1 MPTLDLR
8 TIVLLTGAT
17 GCLLSLVLFFLRRHY
32 PPSIR
37 GFQAWAAAPLLL
49 FVSTL
54 LFGLREAMPPAVSSV
69 LANALVLVGNGLLL
83 IGTRQFTGRPPRIRR
98 LVVLLALVLPVL
110 VWVRDD
116 SAPRSAL
123 MSASMGVLFAAHAGL
138 IWRHAGRGFAA
149 RFTATVLV
157 LLTAVMAV
165 RCVAALTGPPMTGL
179 FEATPL
185 QTLYLTSY
193 SFGLMMV
200 IVGFIL
206 MASER
211 LHAELQ
217 HLLTHDTLTGALT
230 RRALYEAAQSC
241 LDRSRQ
247 DGSPLSLLVLDLDH
261 FKTINDQHGHL
272 MGDRVLVDFVQRLQR
287 LLPPAAPLGRVGGEE
302 FVIVLP
308 DTDTTAALQ
317 VATRILQDASAGAAD
332 ESGVALP
339 YLGVSQGLARF
350 RRAPPESLEELIH
363 RADAALYRAKRLGRG
378 RVEVAPD
385 APAGAAP
392 G

>member
-1 MPTLDLR
+1 MPLLDLR

-32 PPSIR
+32 PPSIQ
-37 GFQAWAAAPLLL
+37 GFQAWAAAPLVL

-54 LFGLREAMPPAVSSV
+54 LFGLRDAMPPVMSSV
-69 LANALVLVGNGLLL
+69 VANVLVLIGNGLLL
-83 IGTRQFTGRPPRIRR
+83 IGTRQFTGRPPRVRQ
-98 LVVLLALVLPVL
+98 LVVMLALVLPWL

-116 SAPRSAL
+116 SAPRSAV
-123 MSASMGVLFAAHAGL
+123 MSASMGLVFAAHAGL

-149 RFTATVLV
+149 RFTAVVLV

-179 FEATPL
+179 FEPTPL

-193 SFGLMMV
+193 SFGLMMAM
-200 IVGFIL
+200 VGLIL

-211 LHAELQ
+211 LQAELQ

-230 RRALYEAAQSC
+230 RRALYQAAQAC
-241 LDRSRQ
+241 LDRSGQ
-247 DGSPLSLLVLDLDH
+247 DSSPLSLLVLDLDH

-272 MGDRVLVDFVQRLQR
+272 TGDRVLVDFVQRLQR
-287 LLPPAAPLGRVGGEE
+287 LLPPATPLGRVGGEE
-302 FVIVLP
+302 FVVVLP
-308 DTDTTAALQ
+308 GTDTAAALQ
-317 VATRILQDASAGAAD
+317 VAERILGGAGSHAAA
-332 ESGVALP
+332 EPGAVLP
-339 YLGVSQGLARF
+339 YFGVSLGLARF

-385 APAGAAP
+385 APASPAA